1 MPTFKGFRKS
11 MLRISSE
18 GGSVVQEVHKCEKA
32 FIKGLKIGK
41 EESVSRG
48 FGGR

>member
-1 MPTFKGFRKS
+1 MSPQ
-11 MLRISSE
+11 
-18 GGSVVQEVHKCEKA
+18 SVVPEMHKYDKA